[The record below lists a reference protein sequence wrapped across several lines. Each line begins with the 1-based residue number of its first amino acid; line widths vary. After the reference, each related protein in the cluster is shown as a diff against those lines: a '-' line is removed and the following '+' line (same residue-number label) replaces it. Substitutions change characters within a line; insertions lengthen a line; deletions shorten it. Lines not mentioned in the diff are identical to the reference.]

1 MRNSVEI
8 ATGNTHPTL
17 YFRRLED
24 GNKIRHLDSIL
35 EFIYN
40 FKGEADVDHS
50 MGDGPNI
57 KHRSESTLTKPMSSN
72 P

>member
-1 MRNSVEI
+1 M
-8 ATGNTHPTL
+8 

-24 GNKIRHLDSIL
+24 GNQILNLDSIL
-35 EFIYN
+35 EFIYI
-40 FKGEADVDHS
+40 FKGGADVDHS

-57 KHRSESTLTKPMSSN
+57 KPRSESTITKPISSN

>member
-1 MRNSVEI
+1 MNLSYNY
-8 ATGNTHPTL
+8 T

-24 GNKIRHLDSIL
+24 GNKIRHLDPIL

-40 FKGEADVDHS
+40 FKGEADHVDHS

-57 KHRSESTLTKPMSSN
+57 KPRSESTLTKPISSN